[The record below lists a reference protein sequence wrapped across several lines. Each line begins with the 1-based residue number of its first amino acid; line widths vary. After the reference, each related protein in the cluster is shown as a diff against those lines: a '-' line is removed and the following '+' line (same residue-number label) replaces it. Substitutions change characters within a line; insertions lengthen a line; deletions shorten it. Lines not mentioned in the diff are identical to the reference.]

1 MIFVDTNII
10 MDVLENEP
18 TPHGEWSRRV
28 FAREAGRHPLVA
40 NLIVAAELAGQVQDA
55 GGLDDMLA
63 AAEITLVDIDLTV
76 AFRAGSAF
84 RRYRQR
90 GGART
95 TILPDFII
103 AAHAEALGATLMT
116 RDRGLATYFPELT
129 LLTPETDH
137 G

>member
-1 MIFVDTNII
+1 VIFVDTNII

-28 FAREAGRHPLVA
+28 FAREAGRHALVA
-40 NLIVAAELAGQVQDA
+40 NLIVAAELSGQVQDTA
-55 GGLDDMLA
+55 GLNDMLA
-63 AAEITLVDIDLTV
+63 AAEITLMDLDLAV
-76 AFRAGSAF
+76 AYRAGSAF

-95 TILPDFII
+95 AILPDFII
-103 AAHAEALGATLMT
+103 AAHAEALGAILMT
-116 RDRGLATYFPELT
+116 RDRGLGSYFPDLT